1 MVGERERRMTRLY
14 CSQGHE
20 NPADNRF
27 CRECG
32 EKLVASPQGELL
44 QIGSAFAI
52 GLIGQILNYRYRP
65 VRELGHGGF
74 GRTYL
79 AEDTHR
85 FNELCVL
92 KEFAPQVQGS
102 QALHKAEELFAREA
116 QVLYKLQHA
125 QIPRFREL
133 FRADVNGRGR
143 LFLVQD
149 YIAGQTYQELLQTRC
164 HSGQCFTELEVTQLL
179 VQLLPVLAYIHGAG
193 VIHRDIS
200 PDNLILRNADR
211 LPVLI
216 DFGGVKQIAA
226 TVAHQV
232 NPAIAPV
239 RSTGATRLGKA
250 GYAPD
255 EQMGTG
261 EAYPYSD
268 LYALAVTALV
278 LLTGKEPQELFGTDR
293 RQWKRQVK
301 LSPKLMRVLE
311 RMLEPYPAKRYQ
323 SAQEVLNALGAG
335 AAVPNY
341 TPYSSTTQ
349 PPARQVST
357 GDPFPNTIA
366 VAPAAAVSYSRGSIA
381 AGSAASSV
389 SAYPGQRSS
398 GFLQGFLR
406 TVTTLLATLFL
417 ITAMVAGG
425 WWALNRWLIP
435 YLETPP
441 LPKPT
446 KSSAAKSTNRE
457 ATVPQVS
464 KAEQQRKQALDRR
477 REELG
482 IDNAFLVSLVD
493 DVFYTKH
500 AIGRPL
506 SENPEDA
513 SLRADWDKIA
523 KQMLDRLQTIS
534 SGARSRLGSYTEA
547 DLTKR
552 RTVVNQLNLSS
563 RALNDLTDARF
574 FYLFPERARNDD
586 LLQAPIGQ
594 VWQAIA
600 TDELKSIQSGKALK
614 SIQVAS
620 EATDQIKDTLKPGDG
635 KAYIANLKKDQVMQ
649 LKLQAPDRAIR
660 LSIYPPT
667 SKSPALL
674 EDANQAEW
682 SGRLAESGFYEIV
695 IVSDAEEAID
705 YELNLSADPAPAASE
720 NSQ

>member
-1 MVGERERRMTRLY
+1 MVGECERRMTRLF

-32 EKLVASPQGELL
+32 EKLAAIPQGELL
-44 QIGSAFAI
+44 RVGGVQTI
-52 GLIGQILNYRYRP
+52 GLIGQILNYRYRI

-116 QVLYKLQHA
+116 EVLYKLQHS

-133 FRADVNGRGR
+133 FRADVQGRGR

-149 YIAGQTYQELLQTRC
+149 YVAGQTYQELLQTR
-164 HSGQCFTELEVTQLL
+164 SRQGQCFTELEVTQLL
-179 VQLLPVLAYIHGAG
+179 VQLLPVLSYIHTSG

-200 PDNLILRNADR
+200 PDNLILRDADR

-226 TVAHQV
+226 TVAYQT
-232 NPAIAPV
+232 NPAIAPM
-239 RSTGATRLGKA
+239 RSAGATRLGKV

-255 EQMGTG
+255 EQMATG
-261 EAYPYSD
+261 DAHPDSD
-268 LYALAVTALV
+268 LYALAVTVLV
-278 LLTGKEPQELFGTDR
+278 LLTGKEPQELLGNDR

-301 LSPKLMRVLE
+301 LSPKLMKVLE
-311 RMLEPYPAKRYQ
+311 RMLEPYSNRRYR
-323 SAQEVLNALGAG
+323 SAQEVLSALGAG
-335 AAVPNY
+335 TAAPHH
-341 TPYSSTTQ
+341 TPTQ
-349 PPARQVST
+349 PPARQWST
-357 GDPFPNTIA
+357 GDPISNTIA
-366 VAPAAAVSYSRGSIA
+366 VAPAAPVGSQIHTASVAPAYSPA
-381 AGSAASSV
+381 
-389 SAYPGQRSS
+389 PRSP
-398 GFLQGFLR
+398 GFLQGFFR
-406 TVTTLLATLFL
+406 TVITLFL
-417 ITAMVAGG
+417 ITGMVSSG

-435 YLETPP
+435 YMEAPRQ
-441 LPKPT
+441 PKP
-446 KSSAAKSTNRE
+446 AKSNTAKPANNGTNTS
-457 ATVPQVS
+457 AFS

-493 DVFYTKH
+493 DVFYAKH
-500 AIGRPL
+500 TIGRPL
-506 SENPEDA
+506 SDKPEDA

-523 KQMLDRLQTIS
+523 KQTLDRLQS
-534 SGARSRLGSYTEA
+534 LGSGARSRLGSYTEA

-552 RTVVNQLNLSS
+552 RAAVNQLNLSS

-574 FYLFPERARNDD
+574 FYLFPEQSRNDEI
-586 LLQAPIGQ
+586 LQAPIGQ
-594 VWQAIA
+594 IWQAIA
-600 TDELKSIQSGKALK
+600 ADELKAIQSGKALK
-614 SIQVAS
+614 PIQFSSGAVTEQVS
-620 EATDQIKDTLKPGDG
+620 DTLKPGDG
-635 KAYIANLKKDQVMQ
+635 KAYIAKLTKDQVMQ
-649 LKLQAPDRAIR
+649 VKLRAPDRAIR

-674 EDANQAEW
+674 EDANETEW
-682 SGRLAESGFYEIV
+682 SGTLAESGFYEVV
-695 IVSDAEEAID
+695 IVSDAEEAIE
-705 YELNLSADPAPAASE
+705 YKLNLTVDSTSTSSGE
-720 NSQ
+720 SQ